1 MLNIGEAATQTGLPV
16 RTIRYYEEIGLV
28 APARN
33 DNGYRQFDEQS
44 IQKLR
49 FLHRSRALGFSLE
62 ETRTLLS
69 LYEDKHR
76 SSADVK
82 RIAQARIG
90 AIDRKLAELKGLR
103 KALLHLADA
112 CEGDQRPD
120 CPIIDELAG
129 DGRNQK

>member
-1 MLNIGEAATQTGLPV
+1 MLNIGDAAVKTGLPV
-16 RTIRYYEEIGLV
+16 RTIRYYEDIGLV
-28 APARN
+28 APVRN
-33 DNGYRQFDEQS
+33 ENGYRQFDEQS

-62 ETRTLLS
+62 ETRNLLS

-82 RIAQARIG
+82 QIVKTRIG
-90 AIDRKLAELKGLR
+90 AIDRKLAELKSLR

-112 CEGDQRPD
+112 CEGNQRPD

-129 DGRNQK
+129 DY

>member
-1 MLNIGEAATQTGLPV
+1 MLNIGDAAAKTGLPV
-16 RTIRYYEEIGLV
+16 RTIRYYEDIGLV
-28 APARN
+28 TPVRN

-49 FLHRSRALGFSLE
+49 FLQRSRALGFSLE
-62 ETRTLLS
+62 ETRNLLL

-82 RIAQARIG
+82 QIVQTRIG
-90 AIDRKLAELKGLR
+90 EIDRKLAELKSLR

-112 CEGDQRPD
+112 CEGNNRPD

-129 DGRNQK
+129 DHHM